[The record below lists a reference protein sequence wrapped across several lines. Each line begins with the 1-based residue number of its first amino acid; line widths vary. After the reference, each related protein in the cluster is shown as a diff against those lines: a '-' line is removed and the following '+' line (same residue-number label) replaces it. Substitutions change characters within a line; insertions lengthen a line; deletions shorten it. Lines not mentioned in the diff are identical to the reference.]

1 MEDIM
6 KSEFKTILLMSASL
20 LSVTAAPVCA
30 QDAAP
35 ADAAADDSTPEEII
49 VTAQRRSENAQKIST
64 AITVLSGDKLA
75 ESGVAVARDLQNVA
89 PSITITKAG
98 ITESVNIRGIGLSS
112 GSPNV
117 ANGVATYVDGLFQP
131 PITTG
136 FELYDIQNIEVLR
149 GPQGTLV
156 GSNSTGGAVFINSKR
171 PELGVT
177 GGNLNFDVGSY
188 KNLRVDGAFNV
199 PIGAN
204 FAIRFATNQH
214 TRDSYYNDTG
224 VNNNKPDSLK
234 EHDERLA
241 ALYESGPLSVYV
253 KAELAQ
259 RQTGGYA
266 YQPIAFTQFNNPGA
280 PGATGIPYQLNYD
293 SKTSVSEKAFN
304 TAAEIKY
311 ETAGGTILRSLTGYQ
326 NKRFFANIDLDA
338 TSLLGPVGRPQFQD
352 QKVQEK
358 VYTQE
363 INIISPTTG
372 AFNYVLGGYYQHNL
386 IDVLLNIT
394 GTAPFPIVPQ
404 LFTNKT
410 NYAGFAQGNYN
421 LSDQFEVQAG
431 VRYNHFKVVGKGAV
445 YLGGLPP
452 ANFAA
457 IPQTGTYTD
466 EALTGK
472 VSFNFKPDS
481 KNLFYVFAAR
491 GYKPGGLNPPG
502 RTFNKETVMD
512 YEIGWKSSFFDNHI
526 RTQLGAFY
534 NKYKNFQIDATN
546 PVSGTNS
553 VINVPGSSTIKG
565 LEGQIQAKLGGLS
578 LNAGAAYVDSKL
590 GTVTVVNRWIPGAT
604 ASLPL
609 CTGGAVFP
617 SCFDYPAAAVTGG
630 GGRNLLSPKW
640 TWNASASYKF
650 ELSDDVSI
658 EPRINY
664 SHVGSQFAYITYAPQ
679 DLIKSHR
686 LVSASVALTV
696 QQLKLDFY
704 VNNLTKEFYQTGITG
719 SNQFFGAPREFGV
732 RLGAKF

>member
-1 MEDIM
+1 M
-6 KSEFKTILLMSASL
+6 KKNFKNMLL
-20 LSVTAAPVCA
+20 VTAAV
-30 QDAAP
+30 
-35 ADAAADDSTPEEII
+35 AAAVSSPAFAQEETSATEEANESAPDEII
-49 VTAQRRSENAQKIST
+49 VTALRRSENAQKIST
-64 AITVLSGDKLA
+64 AITALSGDKLA

-112 GSPNV
+112 TSPNV

-177 GGNLNFDVGSY
+177 GGNLNIDVGSY
-188 KNLRVDGAFNV
+188 KNLKVDGAFNM
-199 PIGAN
+199 PIGEN
-204 FAIRFATNQH
+204 FAIRFASNQH

-224 VNNNKPDSLK
+224 VNNNQPDSLK
-234 EHDERLA
+234 EHDERLS
-241 ALYESGPLSVYV
+241 ALYESGPFSLYV
-253 KAELAQ
+253 KAELAE

-266 YQPIAFTQFNNPGA
+266 YQPIAFTQFNNPFVN
-280 PGATGIPYQLNYD
+280 GATGVPYQLNYD

-352 QKVQEK
+352 QAVQEK

-363 INIISPTTG
+363 INIISSTDG

-421 LSDQFEVQAG
+421 LSDQFEIQAG

-457 IPQTGTYTD
+457 IPQTGTYSD
-466 EALTGK
+466 EAITGK
-472 VSFNFKPDS
+472 VSLNFKPDS
-481 KNLFYVFAAR
+481 NNLLYVFAAR

-502 RTFNKETVMD
+502 ATFNKETVMD

-526 RTQLGAFY
+526 RTQFGAFY
-534 NKYKNFQIDATN
+534 NDYRNFQIDATN
-546 PVSGTNS
+546 PISGTNS
-553 VINVPGSSTIKG
+553 VINVPGKSKIKG
-565 LEGQIQAKLGGLS
+565 FEAQVQAKLGGLS

-590 GTVTVVNRWIPGAT
+590 GTVQIVNRWIPGAT

-630 GGRNLLSPKW
+630 GSRNLLSPKW

-650 ELSDDVSI
+650 ELSENVSI

-686 LVSASVALTV
+686 LVSANIALTV
-696 QQLKLDFY
+696 EELKLDFY